1 MAGDNHKEEH
11 NKNTS
16 IFLKFLVFCFFL
28 FTVLVTAAGCG
39 NDTDT
44 GRVQPPPPGEKLRVS
59 VEVVSVRTGEI
70 YAPIHATGTVV
81 PVRESRVGA
90 RVSGRILAAFVDE
103 GDDVVRGQAL
113 AELEQEDY
121 RLARNSAAAQLAA
134 GRASLDEARLN
145 LVHAAREKERM
156 EHLYERH
163 VISRQN
169 YDTVIT
175 AHAMAL
181 ARVEALAA
189 QAKAA
194 EAALEIAERNLAD
207 AAIPAP
213 FSGYVAR
220 KMTNQGEIVAPGT
233 PLFLIF
239 DISRVR
245 TEVKIPEADLGRI
258 SVGTPVVI
266 ELNGIPGRLFQGAI
280 SEINATID
288 PVSRNFTVKIDIP
301 NDERHIRAG
310 MFARVTIKTD
320 AVADVIIVPERA
332 LVTDGEGKTALFV
345 LDGDRARFR
354 RVRTGM
360 RAGGLVAIDEG
371 LVPGEP
377 VLVSGNFGLA
387 DDEQVAARDAEY

>member
-11 NKNTS
+11 NKNAS